1 MNAIKKIIVEIDSIT
16 NCVIAKSGALNVTY
30 SAVII
35 NPIPEERIISTSL
48 LYTVVRAIQHTT
60 IHSPMKIFM

>member
-30 SAVII
+30 RAVII

-48 LYTVVRAIQHTT
+48 L
-60 IHSPMKIFM
+60 